1 MKQWK
6 RKGAHKLIYINLKI
20 IKKHDSII
28 EKGFVRTKGGLFSEI
43 NSMDNFVA
51 KEKEEILN
59 CDGLKIV
66 PGFVDAHCHIGM
78 WENGLNF
85 EGADGNEETDP
96 VCPHLRAIDGINPAD
111 DAFRDAVKA
120 GVTTVVTGPG
130 SANPIGGT
138 FAAIRTFGNCVDSM
152 IIKQPVGMKFA
163 LGENPKAI
171 YNEKGQFPTTRM
183 AVAALIRENME
194 KAKRYLERLR
204 LMESDPSIE
213 VDYNMK
219 LEAFKPLFERRM
231 KAFFHCHRADDI
243 CTAIRIAKEFKLDLV
258 LVHATEANKLKKKQ
272 LTGSKLIIGP
282 LICDRLKPE
291 LKNHSI
297 EGFVELIE
305 AGLCVAICSDHPVVP
320 SNYLLQTCANL
331 AKFGVP
337 KLEILK
343 LITQRPAEICGIF
356 NKVGSIEEFKRAN
369 FVAFNKEDDIFSAYV
384 EPKFVVVDG
393 KVVVKN

>member
-1 MKQWK
+1 MV
-6 RKGAHKLIYINLKI
+6 YINLKI
-20 IKKHDSII
+20 IKNHANII
-28 EKGFVRTKGGLFSEI
+28 EKGFVRTKGCLFSEVD
-43 NSMDNFVA
+43 SMDNFVEG
-51 KEKEEILN
+51 KEKVLN
-59 CDGLKIV
+59 CEGLKIV

-111 DAFRDAVKA
+111 DAFFDAVKA
-120 GVTTVVTGPG
+120 GITTVITGPG
-130 SANPIGGT
+130 SANPVGGT
-138 FAAIRTFGNCVDSM
+138 FAAIKTCGSCVDEM
-152 IIKQPVGMKFA
+152 IIRQPVGMKFA

-183 AVAALIRENME
+183 AVAALIRENLE
-194 KAKRYLERLR
+194 KAKRYLSRLR

-213 VDYNMK
+213 VDYNIK
-219 LEAFKPLFERRM
+219 LEAFKPLFERKM

-243 CTAIRIAKEFKLDLV
+243 CTAVRIAKEFKLDLV
-258 LVHATEANKLKKKQ
+258 LVHATEAELVKNRLGNLKLVV
-272 LTGSKLIIGP
+272 GP
-282 LICDRLKPE
+282 LVCDRLKPE
-291 LKNHSI
+291 LKNHSVAGVARLI
-297 EGFVELIE
+297 EEGFF
-305 AGLCVAICSDHPVVP
+305 VAVCSDHPVVP
-320 SNYLLQTCANL
+320 VNYLAQTCATL

-343 LITQRPAEICGIF
+343 LITQRPAEICGVF
-356 NKVGSIEEFKRAN
+356 DKVGSIEKFKRAN
-369 FVAFNKEDDIFSAYV
+369 FVAFKEEDDVFSAYV